1 MLTAQPV
8 SSLLKVLADPTRLRI
23 LALVERAEL
32 RVGELSTAL
41 DMSQSR
47 VSNHLRLLRESGLL
61 EERAQGTSTRVRLA
75 AAGGVAERLWVTL
88 RAELA
93 GLAEHA
99 DDLRR
104 LEAVLDERERRSADF
119 FEAAARDWD
128 KLGHDFAT
136 GQGRERAAAL
146 LLPRGLVLADLG
158 CGTGYMA
165 RSLLDLAERVICVD
179 RSQAMLDQARER
191 LESAPGGARLEFRR
205 GELDSLPIA
214 DGELDGLVAGMVL
227 HHMPA
232 LAPALSEMVRVL
244 RPGAAAVVLELA
256 PHREVWMHELHGDRH
271 LGLDAGEV
279 RAAFERAGFEDV
291 LAQPLD
297 DHYQPISPLPEEG
310 ATPSGAVRE
319 RARLSLYVVRG
330 RKPRASQSTNP
341 QTHSQTP

>member
-1 MLTAQPV
+1 MLAAAPV

-23 LALVERAEL
+23 LALVERSEL
-32 RVGELSTAL
+32 RVGELSAAL

-47 VSNHLRLLRESGLL
+47 VSNHLRVLRDSGLL
-61 EERAQGTSTRVRLA
+61 EERSQGTSTWLRLA
-75 AAGGVAERLWVTL
+75 ASGGVAQRLWGTL
-88 RAELA
+88 RGELA
-93 GLAEHA
+93 GLEEHTQ
-99 DDLRR
+99 DLRR
-104 LEAVLDERERRSADF
+104 LEAVLDERERHSAEF

-146 LLPRGLVLADLG
+146 LLPRGLVVADLG

-165 RSLLDLAERVICVD
+165 RSLLDLAARVICVD
-179 RSQAMLDQARER
+179 RSQAMLEAARAR
-191 LESAPGGARLEFRR
+191 LEHAPGRAVLEFRR
-205 GELDSLPIA
+205 GELDDLPIG

-232 LAPALSEMVRVL
+232 LQPTLAEMLRVL

-256 PHREVWMHELHGDRH
+256 PHRESWMHELHGDRH
-271 LGLDAGEV
+271 LGLDAGEL

-291 LAQPLD
+291 LVQPLD
-297 DHYQPISPLPEEG
+297 DHYRPISPVAEEN
-310 ATPSGAVRE
+310 ANDSGAARE

-330 RKPRASQSTNP
+330 RKPLAT
-341 QTHSQTP
+341 